1 MLRRRKF
8 ATAALGGL
16 LLAVTACSSQG
27 GAQNAPGAA
36 GSGGAATGGKSYTI
50 AMVTHEA
57 PGSTFWDRIRA
68 GAEQAAKQH
77 GIDLKY
83 SNDPDSGK
91 QATLIQNA
99 IDSKVDGIAVT
110 LANPDAVGPA
120 LQKATQAGIPGVVFN
135 AGIDKYQQYG
145 ASMFFGSD
153 ESLAGQSAGER
164 LAKESPGGKALC
176 VVHEQGNSSL
186 ETRCAGVKQ
195 GMANTENLQVNGSDL
210 PSVQQTIQAK
220 LAQDT
225 SITDIVT
232 LDAGIAGAAA
242 QAQASAG
249 TSAKIVTFDLSP
261 EVVQAIKD
269 KKIEFSVDQ
278 QPYLQGYEAVDSLW
292 LQLTNGNDIGG
303 GKPTLTGPSFV
314 DATNIDKIAGF
325 AQNNTR

>member
-1 MLRRRKF
+1 MLTTRKL
-8 ATAALGGL
+8 ATAVAAGL
-16 LLAVTACSSQG
+16 LLTVTACSSQG
-27 GAQNAPGAA
+27 GAQNTPAA
-36 GSGGAATGGKSYTI
+36 SGGSASGGPSFTI

-68 GAEQAAKQH
+68 GAEQAAEQH
-77 GIDLKY
+77 GIELKY

-99 IDSKVDGIAVT
+99 IDSQVDGIAVT
-110 LANPDAVGPA
+110 LANADAVGPA
-120 LQKATQAGIPGVVFN
+120 LQKATEAGIPGVVFN
-135 AGIDKYQQYG
+135 GGIDTYQQYG
-145 ASMFFGSD
+145 ALMFFGSD
-153 ESLAGQSAGER
+153 ESLAGQSAGQR
-164 LAKESPGGKALC
+164 LAQETPGGKALC
-176 VVHEQGNSSL
+176 VVHEQGNLSL

-195 GMANTENLQVNGSDL
+195 GLANTENLQVNGQDL
-210 PSVQQTIQAK
+210 PSAQQTIQAK
-220 LAQDT
+220 LAQDP

-232 LDAGIAGAAA
+232 LDAGIAGAAV
-242 QAQASAG
+242 QAQDGAG

-278 QPYLQGYEAVDSLW
+278 QPYLQGYLAVDSLW

-325 AQNNTR
+325 AANNTR